1 MLDSAYLDF
10 NPMTLQ
16 TQTFH
21 GNRGQLALKMAK
33 GKISAEL
40 RLEQDPVETNFYV
53 ATLAPDVDMVNG
65 AIDEGKHYIIAEYF
79 KQDAFEIWDQ
89 SAASNIWTIT
99 HTLDKKPSI
108 TVVDSGDNK
117 VYGKI
122 DYIDN
127 NTLTITFNAAFSGK
141 AYLN

>member
-1 MLDSAYLDF
+1 
-10 NPMTLQ
+10 
-16 TQTFH
+16 
-21 GNRGQLALKMAK
+21 
-33 GKISAEL
+33 
-40 RLEQDPVETNFYV
+40 
-53 ATLAPDVDMVNG
+53 MVKG

-89 SAASNIWTIT
+89 SAASSAWTIT

-117 VYGKI
+117 VYGEV